1 MNSLEEDEERA
12 EKGDGRGDWRWLPRT
27 DWGRGTCSRVPRVGE
42 RRLTTNG
49 ELTGL
54 TALLTKKVL
63 PLARPLVRKGK
74 KEGRKSVRVK
84 NCVAKKISAAAVNS
98 ISVVGG
104 VGRAGAGRRR
114 ETCLAYL
121 SKRGEGRG
129 AEAQR
134 QTDGRRSSL
143 QPETPN
149 SSPLPADP
157 APSSLLP
164 TRRLRSGQ
172 LKEHSRDVLYAI

>member
-49 ELTGL
+49 EVTGL

-104 VGRAGAGRRR
+104 VGRAGGGEKRVWLIYR
-114 ETCLAYL
+114 
-121 SKRGEGRG
+121 RGERAEAG
-129 AEAQR
+129 AEA
-134 QTDGRRSSL
+134 DGRTEKFLATR
-143 QPETPN
+143 N
-149 SSPLPADP
+149 SQLF
-157 APSSLLP
+157 PSSC
-164 TRRLRSGQ
+164 
-172 LKEHSRDVLYAI
+172 